1 MKIHFNIRFGTRFGQ
16 SLLLSGNIPQLG
28 SGEAGVPVAMNYLNE
43 FFWSYDLELD
53 NTAPDIPDVIQ
64 YNYLLKDKSGE
75 VNAEWDDAKMI
86 DLGKITTG
94 EIFVTDTW
102 NFAGQAENALYT
114 APFRNVLLP
123 VQKSPVKPQPY
134 KGNTHVFK
142 VKAPLL
148 AKNEVVCLL
157 GSVPQLGKWNID
169 QPLWMSREGHWWTVK
184 GNLSKVSFPV
194 AYKYAV
200 YNSKTKAFVR
210 YEEGDNRL
218 LQGSNTKKA
227 LTILHDGFMHFTND
241 RWRGAGVA
249 IPVFSL
255 RSANGLGVGEFTDLR
270 LLADWAKKTGIKLI
284 QLLPVNDT
292 IATYSW
298 RDSYPYNAISAF
310 ALHPLYLN
318 IEIVAGKEDAA
329 VLRALNKKRKELNQ
343 LAEVDYEA
351 VLNYKWKLVRE
362 LYKAQKESFF
372 ANEDFLAFFGEN
384 KKWLTPY
391 VVYSYLRDKH
401 KTADFNQWKQLSVYD
416 AKAVEK
422 LAAPGVKTPDGIGIY
437 YFVQY
442 HLHVQLKD
450 AVEYAH
456 KKGVV
461 LKGDIA
467 IGVSPHSCDAWM
479 EPALFH
485 LDMQAG
491 APPDAFAVRGQNWGF
506 PTYNWKQMEL
516 DGFEWWHRRFRQ
528 MSYYF
533 DAFRIDHIL
542 GFFRIWS
549 IPVHAVEGVMGH
561 FVPAVPV
568 HINEFAQR
576 GISFDYSRFCTPYIS
591 DDVLNEL
598 PGEKKILLKNYLE
611 ENGDGTYAL
620 KEAFATQRQVEA
632 YFAVFENTEE
642 HGIVRDALYEL
653 ISNILLFEV
662 EGSQGQQFHFRI
674 DMEKTSNFRFL
685 GAHEQYHFMQL
696 YIDYFYR
703 RQDALWARQ
712 AMHILP
718 ALKKATHMLVCGE
731 DLGMVPDCVPEI
743 MRQLG
748 LLSLEIQRMPKQPG
762 VEFFKPEQAPYLS
775 VITPSTHDM
784 STIRG
789 WWEEDRG
796 KTQRFFNHEMQHPGL
811 APFYC
816 ESWIDKAVIIQHL
829 YSPAMWSIFQLQDL
843 MGIDNKIRRE
853 NPVDE
858 RINVPAIPRHYWRYR
873 MHITLEQ
880 LLKEKD
886 FNNELTSYIHSS
898 GRA

>member
-1 MKIHFNIRFGTRFGQ
+1 MKIHFNIRFSTRFGQ
-16 SLLLSGNIPQLG
+16 SLLLTGNIPQL
-28 SGEAGVPVAMNYLNE
+28 SGEPVVMNYLNE

-53 NTAPDIPDVIQ
+53 NTASDIPDVIH
-64 YNYLLKDKSGE
+64 YKYLLKDKTGE
-75 VNAEWDDAKMI
+75 TNAEWDDGKTI
-86 DLGKITTG
+86 ELHKITAE

-102 NFAGQAENALYT
+102 NFTGQAENALYT
-114 APFRNVLLP
+114 APFSEVLLP
-123 VQKSPVKPQPY
+123 AQKPQVKPQPY
-134 KGNTHVFK
+134 RGNTHVFK

-148 AKNEVVCLL
+148 AKNEVICLL
-157 GSVPQLGKWNID
+157 GSVPQLGEWNID
-169 QPLWMSREGHWWTVK
+169 QPLWMSKEGCWWTLKV
-184 GNLSKVSFPV
+184 NLLKATFPV
-194 AYKYAV
+194 AYKYVV

-210 YEEGDNRL
+210 YEDGDNRL
-218 LQGSNTKKA
+218 LPGNSAKKSV
-227 LTILHDGFMHFTND
+227 TILHDGFLHFND
-241 RWRGAGVA
+241 SRWRGTGVA

-255 RSANGLGVGEFTDLR
+255 RSANGLGVGEFTDIC

-292 IATYSW
+292 ISTYTW
-298 RDSYPYNAISAF
+298 KDSYPYNAVSAF

-318 IEIVAGKEDAA
+318 IEAVAGKEDTA
-329 VLRALNKKRKELNQ
+329 VLRTLNKKRKELNQ
-343 LAEVDYEA
+343 LTEVDYEA

-372 ANEDFLAFFGEN
+372 ANEAFRAFLEEN

-391 VVYSYLRDKH
+391 VVYSYLRDKN
-401 KTADFNQWKQLSVYD
+401 KTADFARWDQLSVYD

-422 LAAPGVKTPDGIGIY
+422 LALPGARIPDGIGIY

-442 HLHVQLKD
+442 HLHVQLKA
-450 AVEYAH
+450 AVDYAH

-506 PTYNWKQMEL
+506 PTYNWKRMEL
-516 DGFEWWHRRFRQ
+516 DGFEWWQRRFRQ

-576 GISFDYSRFCTPYIS
+576 GISFDYNRFCNPYIP
-591 DDVLNEL
+591 DEILNAL
-598 PGEKKILLKNYLE
+598 LGEKRNLLE
-611 ENGDGTYAL
+611 EYLGDNGDGTYFI
-620 KEAFATQRQVEA
+620 KEAFVTQRQVES
-632 YFAVFENTEE
+632 YFAALENTEE
-642 HGIVRDALYEL
+642 NVIVRDVLYEL
-653 ISNILLFEV
+653 ISNVLLLEV

-674 DMEKTSNFRFL
+674 DMEKTTSFRL
-685 GAHEQYHFMQL
+685 LDVHDQYHFMQL

-703 RQDALWARQ
+703 RQDALWAKQ
-712 AMHILP
+712 AMRTLP
-718 ALKKATHMLVCGE
+718 ALKKATNMLVCGE
-731 DLGMVPDCVPEI
+731 DLGMVPACVPEI

-748 LLSLEIQRMPKQPG
+748 ILSLEIQRMPKQPG
-762 VEFFKPEQAPYLS
+762 MEFFKPEYAPYLS

-816 ESWIDKAVIIQHL
+816 ESWIDKAIIIQHL

-843 MGIDNKIRRE
+843 MGIDNRIRRE
-853 NPVDE
+853 NPVEE